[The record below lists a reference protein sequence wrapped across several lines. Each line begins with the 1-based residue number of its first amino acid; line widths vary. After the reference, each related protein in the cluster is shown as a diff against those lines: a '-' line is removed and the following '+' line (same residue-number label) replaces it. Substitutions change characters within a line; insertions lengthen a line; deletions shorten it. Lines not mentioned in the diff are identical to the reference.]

1 MGTYNDA
8 LELLIFS
15 IVTGCQI
22 STKRHKRK
30 EVSIRMEQKKLNSAW
45 TEERE
50 SKRFT
55 WQNVDID
62 EEIQWNWDQKSKSQ
76 LSQAN

>member
-1 MGTYNDA
+1 MSDQYKKT
-8 LELLIFS
+8 
-15 IVTGCQI
+15 Q
-22 STKRHKRK
+22 KRK

-55 WQNVDID
+55 WQNVDTD
-62 EEIQWNWDQKSKSQ
+62 EEIQWNWDQKAKVNCHRQ
-76 LSQAN
+76 I